1 MSQICDIIFGTD
13 GGVNLE
19 VINYATLSFFL
30 EYSRLELNLRMC
42 IYLYGTK
49 CMHFVVTIFIK

>member
-42 IYLYGTK
+42 IYIHMVLNA
-49 CMHFVVTIFIK
+49 CILLL